1 MNMRE
6 LIEQATPEERRTFFA
21 DVPRIIQ
28 KYVNKQA
35 TEQRKEEL
43 GINYENQQR
52 ETEKSDRKTI

>member
-6 LIEQATPEERRTFFA
+6 LIEQATPEERRTFFT

-28 KYVNKQA
+28 KYVNKQSI
-35 TEQRKEEL
+35 EQRKEEL
-43 GINYENQQR
+43 GVNYENQQR